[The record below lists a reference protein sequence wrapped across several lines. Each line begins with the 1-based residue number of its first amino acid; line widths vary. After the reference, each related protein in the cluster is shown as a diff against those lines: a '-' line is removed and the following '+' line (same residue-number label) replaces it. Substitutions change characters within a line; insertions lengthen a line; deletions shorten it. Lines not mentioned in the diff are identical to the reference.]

1 MKPWQ
6 VLAMLLLVPLWAA
19 AAPPE
24 AGPGDQAAD
33 SVPYNVLGNPQA
45 PVSIIEYSDLQCP
58 FCARFARETFP
69 QIKSEYID
77 TGKVRYA
84 VAELPLPMHPQA
96 VPAAIALRCAGEQG
110 QFWTYREQLFKDQM
124 LLVPSLYELMAQ
136 QLGLNVA
143 RFNRCR
149 NDPQQ
154 RADVEAAY
162 QTAARNKISS
172 TPTFVIGR
180 VVDGQDRIEIIEG
193 AKPID
198 VFRRTIDSVLEAGQ

>member
-1 MKPWQ
+1 MRIWH
-6 VLAMLLLVPLWAA
+6 VIAILLALPLGAA
-19 AAPPE
+19 AAPADAP
-24 AGPGDQAAD
+24 PGDPSAD
-33 SVPYNVLGNPQA
+33 GTPYNVLGNPQA

-69 QIKSEYID
+69 QIRSEYID

-110 QFWTYREQLFKDQM
+110 QFWTYREQLYKDQM
-124 LLVPSLYELMAQ
+124 LLAPSVYELMAQ
-136 QLGLNVA
+136 QLGLDVA
-143 RFNRCR
+143 RFNQCR

-180 VVDGQDRIEIIEG
+180 VVDGQDRIEVIEG

-198 VFRRTIDSVLEAGQ
+198 VFRKTIDALLAAGQ

>member
-1 MKPWQ
+1 MKPRH
-6 VLAMLLLVPLWAA
+6 VLATLLFLPLGAA
-19 AAPPE
+19 AAPGDMSP
-24 AGPGDQAAD
+24 ADQAAD
-33 SVPYNVLGNPQA
+33 SAPYNVLGSPQA
-45 PVSIIEYSDLQCP
+45 SVSIIEYSDLQCP

-69 QIKSEYID
+69 QIRSEYID

-84 VAELPLPMHPQA
+84 VADFPLPMHPQA

-110 QFWTYREQLFKDQM
+110 QFWTYREQLYRDQM

-136 QLGLNVA
+136 QLGLDVT
-143 RFNRCR
+143 RFNQCR

-154 RADVEAAY
+154 RAAVEAAY
-162 QTAARNKISS
+162 QTTARNKISS

-180 VVDGQDRIEIIEG
+180 VVDGQDRIEVIEG

-198 VFRRTIDSVLEAGQ
+198 VFRKAIDALLEAGQ

>member
-1 MKPWQ
+1 MKLWH
-6 VLAMLLLVPLWAA
+6 VLATLLFLPLGAA
-19 AAPPE
+19 AAPGDTPP
-24 AGPGDQAAD
+24 ADQAAD
-33 SVPYNVLGNPQA
+33 NAPYNVLGDPQA

-69 QIKSEYID
+69 RIKSEYID

-84 VAELPLPMHPQA
+84 VADFPLPMHPQA

-110 QFWTYREQLFKDQM
+110 QFWTYREQLYKDQM

-136 QLGLNVA
+136 QLGLDVT
-143 RFNRCR
+143 RFNDCR

-154 RADVEAAY
+154 RAAVEAAY
-162 QTAARNKISS
+162 QYGARNKIAS
-172 TPTFVIGR
+172 TPTFVVGR
-180 VVDGQDRIEIIEG
+180 VVDGQDRIEVIEG

-198 VFRRTIDSVLEAGQ
+198 VFRKTIDALLEAAQ